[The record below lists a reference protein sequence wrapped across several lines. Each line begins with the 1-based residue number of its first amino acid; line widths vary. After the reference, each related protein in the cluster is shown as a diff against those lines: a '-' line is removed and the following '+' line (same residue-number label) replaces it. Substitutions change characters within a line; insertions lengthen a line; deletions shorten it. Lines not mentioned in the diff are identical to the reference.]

1 MRRHP
6 LFFALI
12 LALIAV
18 VGYVDY
24 ITGIHIRVFP
34 LYFIPIAIAAW
45 KISRNASVTTAL
57 LSTIV
62 WELANTLA
70 DEHGIEHWIW
80 AINGVTQLLSFTLTA
95 VLLSDVRRRF
105 DKEASL
111 SRTDALTGLA
121 NTRGFFEHG
130 EIALSLARRKRW
142 PVTFAYIDLDNFKKV
157 NDQHGHAAGDEALK
171 LVARVMRQN
180 TRGSDVLGR
189 VGGDE
194 LAVMLPDTDARGAKI
209 VLERIREGV
218 AAEMQERGW
227 PVTTSIGAVAFETV
241 PAIKDAVRAAD
252 DLMYEVKKGGK
263 NRVEVLAGPLEVH
276 DVDQDRRREQQ
287 RA

>member
-1 MRRHP
+1 MRRQP
-6 LFFALI
+6 WVFLVAL
-12 LALIAV
+12 LSIAGV
-18 VGYVDY
+18 AWIDY
-24 ITGIHIRVFP
+24 ATGPFIRVFP
-34 LYFIPIAIAAW
+34 LYFSAITFAGW
-45 KISRNASVTTAL
+45 KISRNAAFVAAGG
-57 LSTIV
+57 STIAWGV
-62 WELANTLA
+62 ANAIESVPGLAGWITSFNIVAQLVAFLA
-70 DEHGIEHWIW
+70 
-80 AINGVTQLLSFTLTA
+80 AALA
-95 VLLSDVRRRF
+95 VSEVRRRL
-105 DKEASL
+105 DAERAL
-111 SRTDALTGLA
+111 SRTDTLTGLA
-121 NTRGFFEHG
+121 NSRGFFDHS
-130 EIALSLARRKRW
+130 EIALSLALRKRW
-142 PVTFAYIDLDNFKKV
+142 PVTFAYVDLDNFKKV

-189 VGGDE
+189 LGGDE
-194 LAVMLPDTDARGAKI
+194 LAIMLPDTDAQGARI

-241 PAIKDAVRAAD
+241 PPLEEAVRAAD
-252 DLMYEVKKGGK
+252 DLMYEVKKAGK